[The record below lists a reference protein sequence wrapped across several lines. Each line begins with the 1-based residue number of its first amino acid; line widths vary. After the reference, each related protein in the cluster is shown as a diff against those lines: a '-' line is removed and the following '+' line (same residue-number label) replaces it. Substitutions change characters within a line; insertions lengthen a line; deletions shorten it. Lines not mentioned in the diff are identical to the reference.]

1 MTEVSVRAVGALLRL
16 AAIPKHD
23 WEASIQQILEIDSEV
38 LGLQRVSYWSL
49 HRELGSIRC
58 EMGYIA
64 HPRGFER
71 GSVLRSGDC
80 PTYFAELER
89 PTVMEVMDARNDPRT
104 RELNG
109 YLVVRNI
116 SSMLDVPVWAGGEVV
131 GVLCHEHTGARR
143 HWEASDLDFAAAVA
157 QTVAGAIESSA
168 RGAAEEGFRKA
179 AFLDRTSRRL
189 SEALVVTGVA
199 QRAVRWPCRH
209 SRLGQRSI

>member
-49 HRELGSIRC
+49 HRELSSIRC

-71 GSVLRSGDC
+71 GSVLRKSRL
-80 PTYFAELER
+80 PAYFTEIER
-89 PTVMEVMDARNDPRT
+89 STVMEVMDARNDPRT

-143 HWEASDLDFAAAVA
+143 HWEASISTSRLR
-157 QTVAGAIESSA
+157 SRKPSRA
-168 RGAAEEGFRKA
+168 RSKA
-179 AFLDRTSRRL
+179 ARAARPKRAFARRRFSIAPRAGCPRRSR
-189 SEALVVTGVA
+189 
-199 QRAVRWPCRH
+199 
-209 SRLGQRSI
+209 